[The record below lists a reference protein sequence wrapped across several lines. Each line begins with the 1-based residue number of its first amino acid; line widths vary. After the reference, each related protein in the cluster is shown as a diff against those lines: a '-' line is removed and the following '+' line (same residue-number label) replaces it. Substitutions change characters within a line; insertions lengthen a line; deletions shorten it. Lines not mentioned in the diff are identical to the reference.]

1 MPAPLEVNHS
11 LPIIDLSRLD
21 NPLTREDFYKDLKF
35 IAKKIGFFY
44 LVGHGISA
52 QTRTELLQATQRFF
66 ALDKAEKEKISMNNS
81 KHFRGYTAITEESTR
96 NKPDFREQIDI
107 GEELPALEL
116 SDQDDI
122 WLNLQGPN
130 QWPTAVPELKDLAL
144 DWQDQSRAVIT
155 KLLKAFLVALEV
167 PENSFDE
174 ILMDPPQHL
183 LKLIHYP
190 ARADDHDDASQ
201 GVGPHKDTGLLT
213 LLWQDNNGGLQVE
226 TDEGW
231 IGVAPLEDAFV
242 INIGEVLELA
252 TNGYL
257 RANVHQV
264 VRPKNSQSRYSL
276 AYFITP
282 SVEAREVPL
291 LELPQHLRDQA
302 LGPTSDPL
310 NPLFHDLGKN
320 AIKGRLRSHLAVTKQ
335 FYPKQYAEI
344 MASHNI
350 S

>member
-1 MPAPLEVNHS
+1 MSEPTLQ

-21 NPLTREDFYKDLKF
+21 DPSTKDEFYKELKF
-35 IAKKIGFFY
+35 MAKEIGFFY
-44 LVGHGISA
+44 LVGHGIKD
-52 QTRTELLQATQRFF
+52 QDRKNLLDTMQRFF
-66 ALDKAEKEKISMNNS
+66 ALSKEEKEKISMNHS
-81 KHFRGYTAITEESTR
+81 RHFRGYTAVNEESTR
-96 NKPDFREQIDI
+96 NQPDFREQIDI

-116 SDQDDI
+116 SDKDAI

-130 QWPTAVPELKDLAL
+130 QWPEAIPELKKLAL
-144 DWQDQSRAVIT
+144 DWQDQARAVLT

-167 PENSFDE
+167 PENSLDE
-174 ILMDPPQHL
+174 LLENPPQHL

-190 ARADDHDDASQ
+190 AREDNTDGAQ
-201 GVGPHKDTGLLT
+201 GVGAHKDTGLLT
-213 LLWQDNNGGLQVE
+213 FLWQDNNGGLQVE
-226 TDEGW
+226 TDQGW
-231 IGVAPLEDAFV
+231 IDVTPVEGAFV

-264 VRPKNSQSRYSL
+264 VRPKNSQSRYSI

-282 SVEAREVPL
+282 SVEARAVPL
-291 LELPQHLRDQA
+291 LALPEHLRKQA

-310 NPLFHDLGKN
+310 NPLFQDLGKN

-335 FYPKQYAEI
+335 FYPEQYAEI
-344 MASHNI
+344 MATNNI
-350 S
+350 N